1 LAGVFDELAERY
13 DGWFDSAEGRKI
25 FRAEVACLERL
36 LGEPSGRW
44 LEVGVGTGRFA
55 EALGIGEGV
64 DPSGSVLE
72 FAAGRGIRT
81 KAGYGENLPYPDS
94 VFDGVLMVVTI
105 CFLSDPAKALGE
117 CRRVLKEQGR
127 IIIGLVPADSPW
139 GERYARQ
146 GREGHP
152 FYSAARFYTCGD
164 VYSLARE
171 AGFTSANA
179 VSCLFSPPEK
189 PLTDLSNRDGIVP
202 GAGFVAM
209 EFVKTGY

>member
-13 DGWFDSAEGRKI
+13 DGWFDSPEGKNI
-25 FRAEVACLERL
+25 FRAEVVCLREL
-36 LGEPSGRW
+36 MGEPSGRW

-55 EALGIGEGV
+55 EALGIREGV
-64 DPSGSVLE
+64 DPSGSVLT

-81 KAGYGENLPYPDS
+81 RVGYGENLPYPDS

-105 CFLSDPAKALGE
+105 CFLADPEKALEE
-117 CRRVLKEQGR
+117 CRRVLKESGR
-127 IIIGLVPADSPW
+127 LLVGLVPADTPW

-164 VYSLARE
+164 VYSLVRE
-171 AGFTSANA
+171 AGFTPANA
-179 VSCLFSPPEK
+179 VSCLFNPPEE

-209 EFVKTGY
+209 EFVKRG